1 MAVPVLS
8 FLRRLV
14 APAAMVDHLPAVG
27 PRHRQLLLDTGR
39 VLMMLAAAVILT
51 HQPGAS
57 RSSDAELLFLTF
69 VLWLLGTALVTMS
82 LAAGQF
88 PRLAAAGVNVARV
101 LRNYL
106 LGGL

>member
-1 MAVPVLS
+1 MAVPVLC
-8 FLRRLV
+8 FLRRFTTSAV
-14 APAAMVDHLPAVG
+14 RGDRIPAVG

-39 VLMMLAAAVILT
+39 VHMMLAAAVILT

-57 RSSDAELLFLTF
+57 RSSDAELLFLAF

-82 LAAGQF
+82 LAAG
-88 PRLAAAGVNVARV
+88 VNVARV
-101 LRNYL
+101 LRNYF